1 MSFRNTI
8 TVATALSDFHKMI
21 VIVCETSFP
30 KSKPTLPNLIVGGG
44 EGYNS
49 KFLKQMP
56 PISIY

>member
-1 MSFRNTI
+1 MYRSLTNSITSFRNTI

-44 EGYNS
+44 RGITPN
-49 KFLKQMP
+49 F
-56 PISIY
+56 

>member
-44 EGYNS
+44 GGGGEKPQN
-49 KFLKQMP
+49 F
-56 PISIY
+56 

>member
-44 EGYNS
+44 RGITPN
-49 KFLKQMP
+49 F
-56 PISIY
+56 